1 MCVSFVCVCVCVC
14 VTVCVSLC
22 VCVCVCS
29 GLDESVAQYV
39 PLFHVNGVDGRKL
52 LMLNHADLEKIGI
65 NKLGHQELVLEAVDL
80 LRSLV
85 GALGALSAVSESDPV
100 VV

>member
-1 MCVSFVCVCVCVC
+1 MCVCVCVCVC
-14 VTVCVSLC
+14 VCLC
-22 VCVCVCS
+22 A
-29 GLDESVAQYV
+29 GLDESVSQYV
-39 PLFHVNGVDGRKL
+39 PLFLINGVNGRKL

-85 GALGALSAVSESDPV
+85 GAGILFS
-100 VV
+100 